1 MTRTVVVSSAFALA
15 LLAPSAAHAET
26 DAELAQIR
34 DEIRQMKVAYEARI
48 QALERRLQDAEARTA
63 GATVSAG
70 AQPPAP
76 NTPSA
81 PSGPRGPNTAST
93 ASAPAPSPVPVAA
106 AGVSAGPS
114 GLSAFNP
121 AISAVLQGVYANL
134 SQDPDKYA
142 IHGFV
147 PSGDIAPAK
156 RGFSIAESELAFS
169 ASVDDKFAANLI
181 FSLAPDNSIEV
192 EEAYGLFTAA
202 PNGFAPKF
210 GRFLSAI
217 GYLNDQ
223 HQHVWDFFD
232 APLPYQAFLGG
243 QFKSDGL
250 QLKWVAPT
258 DTFLEFGAEVGD
270 GSSFPGTDRNK
281 NGIGSGAVYVHAGDD
296 IGTSSSWR
304 AGLSYLQL
312 RPNDRQYRQTD
323 VAGNLAQQSFSGKSQ
338 VAIADFV
345 WKWAPNGNASSTNF
359 KLQGEYFWRKESGDL
374 TYDADGALHLT
385 SISNYSSRQ
394 RGWYIDG
401 VYQFMPYWR
410 VGARY
415 DRLATGSVD
424 YGANGIYLAQESF
437 NPQRYSVMLDYTP
450 SEFSRFRVQW
460 QQSKIRPDLTDN
472 QLFVQYILTI
482 GAHGAH
488 KF

>member
-1 MTRTVVVSSAFALA
+1 MLRTFAVPGAFALA
-15 LLAPSAAHAET
+15 LFAVPAAHAAT
-26 DAELAQIR
+26 DADLAEIRDQIR
-34 DEIRQMKVAYEARI
+34 QLKESYEARI
-48 QALERRLQDAEARTA
+48 QALEQRLKEAESKSA
-63 GATVSAG
+63 ATPQPAV
-70 AQPPAP
+70 AQP
-76 NTPSA
+76 T
-81 PSGPRGPNTAST
+81 
-93 ASAPAPSPVPVAA
+93 SPPVAVA
-106 AGVSAGPS
+106 PVASVASPPS
-114 GLSAFNP
+114 TGGLSAFNP

-134 SQDPDKYA
+134 SQDPNQYA
-142 IHGFV
+142 ISGFV
-147 PSGDIAPAK
+147 PSGDIVPAK
-156 RGFSIAESELAFS
+156 RGFSIAESELGFS
-169 ASVDDKFAANLI
+169 ANVDDKVYANLI
-181 FSLAPDNSIEV
+181 FSLAPDNTVEV
-192 EEAYGLFTAA
+192 EEAYGVLTAI

-210 GRFLSAI
+210 GRFLSSI

-250 QLKWVAPT
+250 QLKWIAPT
-258 DTFLEFGAEVGD
+258 DTFLELGGEIGD

-281 NGIGSGAVYVHAGDD
+281 NGIGSGAAYIHAGGD
-296 IGTSSSWR
+296 IGTSNSWR

-312 RPNDRQYRQTD
+312 RPNDRQYTQND
-323 VAGNLAQQSFSGKSQ
+323 IAGNAAQIGFSGKSQ
-338 VAIADFV
+338 LAIADFV
-345 WKWAPNGNASSTNF
+345 WKWAPNGNAMSTNF
-359 KLQGEYFWRKESGDL
+359 KVQGEYFWRKETGDL
-374 TYDADGALHLT
+374 TYDSDGALGLT
-385 SISNYSSRQ
+385 NTSNYSSRQ
-394 RGWYIDG
+394 SGWYIDG

-415 DRLATGSVD
+415 DRLSTGTVD

-460 QQSKIRPDLTDN
+460 QQSKIRPDVTDN